1 MIIQNIIDD
10 NEEIVGNNLFFV
22 EKDAHLSL
30 FYKKSSLIEIVN

>member
-22 EKDAHLSL
+22 EKDDHLS
-30 FYKKSSLIEIVN
+30 KKSSLIEIVN